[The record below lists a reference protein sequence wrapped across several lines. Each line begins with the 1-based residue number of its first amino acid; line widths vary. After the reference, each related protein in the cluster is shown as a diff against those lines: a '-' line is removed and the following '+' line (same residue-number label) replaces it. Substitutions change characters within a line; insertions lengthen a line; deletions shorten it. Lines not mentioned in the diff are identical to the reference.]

1 MGDNRDVGIEF
12 GDLQDDLEAESYPL
26 AADDLLARYGDRR
39 LEHANGSVALGE
51 LLEDAPRE
59 SYESADDVHQAV
71 LNRVGEYAEG
81 RLDYTDREPNA
92 RGEDFEQQ
100 SF

>member
-12 GDLQDDLEAESYPL
+12 GDLQGDLEAESYPL
-26 AADDLLARYGDRR
+26 AADELLHRYGDRR
-39 LEHANGSVALGE
+39 LEHAGGGVTLRE
-51 LLEDAPRE
+51 LLGAGAVD

-71 LNRVGEYAEG
+71 LNMVGREAEG
-81 RLDYTDREPNA
+81 RLGYTDREVNA
-92 RGEDFEQQ
+92 RGGDFEQQ

>member
-12 GDLQDDLEAESYPL
+12 GDLTGDLEAESYPL
-26 AADDLLARYGDRR
+26 SAEDLLDRYGDRR
-39 LEHANGSVALGE
+39 LEHANGTVTLQE
-51 LLEDAPRE
+51 LLEESPRDA
-59 SYESADDVHQAV
+59 YESADDVHQAV
-71 LNRVGEYAEG
+71 LNMVGEYAEG